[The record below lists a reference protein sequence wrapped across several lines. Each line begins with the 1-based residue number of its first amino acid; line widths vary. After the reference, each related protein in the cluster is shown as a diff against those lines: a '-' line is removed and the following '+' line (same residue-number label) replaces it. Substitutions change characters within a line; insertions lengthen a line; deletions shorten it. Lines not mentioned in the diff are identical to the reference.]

1 MPAQVIWVDEGHTIL
16 CYQYRSPWQWE
27 DAYAAIQQ
35 ARQMMADGTNMVD
48 CIVDM
53 NGARLPSGNA
63 IIQIR
68 KLGELGQNM
77 TNYSGLTVFV
87 KADAFLK
94 ALLHVHEQAYPEQA
108 SNLNWP
114 HVNSMDDA
122 IAFIE
127 NQRKTI
133 AKETGT
139 SVPQ

>member
-1 MPAQVIWVDEGHTIL
+1 MPAQVTWVDENHTIL
-16 CYQYRSPWQWE
+16 CYQYRNPWKWE

-35 ARQMMADGTNMVD
+35 ARQMMAEGTHIVD

-53 NGARLPSGNA
+53 TGARIPAGNA

-68 KLGELGQNM
+68 KMGELGQNM

-94 ALLHVHEQAYPEQA
+94 TLLHVHEQVYPAQA
-108 SNLNWP
+108 NSLNWP
-114 HVNSMDDA
+114 HVNTMEEA

-127 NQRKTI
+127 NQRKTV
-133 AKETGT
+133 AKEI
-139 SVPQ
+139 